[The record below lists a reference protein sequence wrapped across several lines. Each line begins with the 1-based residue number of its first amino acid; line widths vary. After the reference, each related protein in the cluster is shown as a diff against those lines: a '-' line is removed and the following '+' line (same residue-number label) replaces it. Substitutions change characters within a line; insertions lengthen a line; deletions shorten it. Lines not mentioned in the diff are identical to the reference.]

1 MKITNPETGATHD
14 EPVCP
19 EGCGGFAAIPNPLCS
34 GPHGK
39 EDVNNAMRRICA
51 AVGHVHGSSF
61 CLRCK
66 EPNASI
72 S

>member
-14 EPVCP
+14 EPICP
-19 EGCGGFAAIPNPLCS
+19 ECS
-34 GPHGK
+34 GFQAIAEPGCTAPHVDDGGN
-39 EDVNNAMRRICA
+39 DVMRRICA